1 MSMDNLF
8 SNDKL
13 MNRFFR
19 PVKNVVWDLMSG
31 KIGVLTKNNEIA
43 TLELDADGNAAVNI
57 NLFNQFGVAIPA
69 FAQNTP
75 KAAVVAGDLI
85 YVDGKVKGWVL
96 ENTDKGFQLMH
107 PDGGRHHWT
116 PPKVQ
121 MFGLDG
127 GVMVARSLINM
138 LPGGSTGLSGM
149 QANLLPLL
157 AMGGDLDL
165 EKMMPLILMS
175 QMGTPAADPANPG
188 VAANPIGNMLPM
200 LMMMQMFKGGKSDSK
215 GSTFNFFDDKYNN
228 GR

>member
-1 MSMDNLF
+1 MSTKDLF

-19 PVKNVVWDLMSG
+19 PVQNVVWDLMSG
-31 KIGVLTKNNEIA
+31 KIGVRTKDNEIA
-43 TLELDADGNAAVNI
+43 TLEIDADGNASVNI
-57 NLFNQFGVAIPA
+57 NLFEQFGVAIPA

-75 KAAVVAGDLI
+75 KSAVVQGDLI
-85 YVDGKVKGWVL
+85 YVDGKIKGWVL
-96 ENTDKGFQLMH
+96 ENTDKAFKLVH
-107 PDGGRHHWT
+107 PDGGIHSWT

-138 LPGGSTGLSGM
+138 LPGGSAGLGGM

-157 AMGGDLDL
+157 AMSGGDLDL
-165 EKMMPLILMS
+165 EKMMPLMLMT
-175 QMGTPAADPANPG
+175 QMGTPGADPAAA
-188 VAANPIGNMLPM
+188 AANPMANMMPM
-200 LMMMQMFKGGKSDSK
+200 LMMMSMMKGGNKSGTGSKDSPLN
-215 GSTFNFFDDKYNN
+215 NFFDM